1 MDGYGEIVCRMPVVN
16 VSNGISH
23 QSSLSILAS
32 STSPHQSST
41 YLVAGFSLHSEHDT
55 ITTA

>member
-41 YLVAGFSLHSEHDT
+41 YLVAGFS
-55 ITTA
+55 